1 MYIVDDICYA
11 GNPCDNPRVI
21 EAKPLVGGMM
31 LLHFSTGELKLF
43 DTTTLE
49 GSAFDILADPE
60 VFNAP
65 RVEHGFVSWAEG
77 TVDIA
82 PEYLYEHGVTYYQDD
97 DLLLAG

>member
-11 GNPCDNPRVI
+11 GNPCDNPCVI

-65 RVEHGFVSWAEG
+65 RVEHGFVSWADG
-77 TVDIA
+77 TVVLRQNTCMNMVLPTIKMM
-82 PEYLYEHGVTYYQDD
+82 TSC
-97 DLLLAG
+97 